1 MGFYGNITS
10 ATKTGFSFD
19 RIYPNRRAMEVNT
32 KSDNVY
38 IGRYVLVDY
47 DSTDENIPLVYDKDS
62 ENQDEKFLYLD
73 REYKNKV
80 LYESIGEVQEDGQ
93 KPATGIS
100 TGDFV

>member
-19 RIYPNRRAMEVNT
+19 RIYPNRRTMEVNT

-47 DSTDENIPLVYDKDS
+47 DSTDENIPLVYDIDS
-62 ENQDEKFLYLD
+62 EQKHNKFLYLD
-73 REYKNKV
+73 KECQNKV
-80 LYESIGEVQEDGQ
+80 LYESIGEVQEGEQ
-93 KPATGIS
+93 RPATGIS

>member
-47 DSTDENIPLVYDKDS
+47 DSTDENIPFVYKKDS
-62 ENQDEKFLYLD
+62 TCAYADNTQTYDA
-73 REYKNKV
+73 EYE
-80 LYESIGEVQEDGQ
+80 YCII
-93 KPATGIS
+93 P
-100 TGDFV
+100 

>member
-47 DSTDENIPLVYDKDS
+47 DSTDENIPFVYKKDS
-62 ENQDEKFLYLD
+62 
-73 REYKNKV
+73 
-80 LYESIGEVQEDGQ
+80 
-93 KPATGIS
+93 
-100 TGDFV
+100 